1 MSNETAVVRVSQEML
16 DSAKQHAAL
25 YSRSASGQIEHWAR
39 LGRAVEESP
48 TFSTR
53 QIGRMLSATF
63 TSEDLVK
70 MTHPHQPVIDLEV
83 AIEKLGWKVSLA
95 LEPYWQEMD
104 KPEGERNQ
112 EVIAQAIEEVKR
124 LRKLQDQLKVSDV
137 EQIQS
142 ILAEQINGQ
151 GFPDK

>member
-1 MSNETAVVRVSQEML
+1 MSSDTSVLRISREMM
-16 DSAKQHAAL
+16 DSAKQHASL
-25 YSRSASGQIEHWAR
+25 YSRSASAQIEHWAR
-39 LGRAVEESP
+39 LGRAVEDSP

-63 TSEDLVK
+63 APDDLAK
-70 MTHPHQPVIDLEV
+70 MVHPHQPVIDLEV

-104 KPEGERNQ
+104 KPEAERNQ
-112 EVIAQAIEEVKR
+112 EVIEQAIDKVKK
-124 LRKLQDQLKVSDV
+124 LRRLQDELKTSDV

-142 ILAEQINGQ
+142 ILAEQVDG
-151 GFPDK
+151 